1 MKIVKLDRRHKAF
14 KLGYTVALRFTSYV
28 GQGPAWDR
36 ACIRAFGSQYPR
48 VRDDGTVSVWR
59 DWFGARRE
67 PEYPGD
73 KKGRRPYFVAFTDA
87 KYLTWVRL
95 SMQEVDSK

>member
-14 KLGYTVALRFTSYV
+14 QLGYTVALKFTSYT
-28 GQGPAWDR
+28 GQGAALDR
-36 ACIRAFGSQYPR
+36 ACHRTFGSQYPR

-67 PEYPGD
+67 SEDPGD
-73 KKGRRPYFVAFTDA
+73 RTGRRPYFVAFTDD

>member
-14 KLGYTVALRFTSYV
+14 KLGYTVALKFTSYT
-28 GQGPAWDR
+28 GQGDAWER
-36 ACIRAFGSQYPR
+36 ACIRTFGSQYPTMW
-48 VRDDGTVSVWR
+48 DDGTVSVWW

-73 KKGRRPYFVAFTDA
+73 RTGRRPYFVGFTDA
-87 KYLTWVRL
+87 KYLTWVQLGMR
-95 SMQEVDSK
+95 EIDFK

>member
-1 MKIVKLDRRHKAF
+1 MKLIKLDRRHKAF
-14 KLGYTVALRFTSYV
+14 KLGYTVALRFPHYA
-28 GQGPAWDR
+28 GQGLNWER
-36 ACIRAFGSQYPR
+36 ACIRTFGSQYLR

-73 KKGRRPYFVAFTDA
+73 RFARKPYFVAFTDA
-87 KYLTWVRL
+87 KYLTWVQL
-95 SMQEVDSK
+95 GMQEVDSK